1 MAAALSHLRIL
12 DLSRVLAAPWASQL
26 LADLGAQVIK
36 IERPHRGDD
45 TRAWGPP
52 YARNADGENTH
63 EAAYYL
69 AANRGKQS
77 VTVDI
82 AQAAG
87 QALIRELVCHCDV
100 VLENFKVGALKK
112 YGLDYTSLRSIK
124 PNLIYCSV
132 TGFGQTG
139 PYAERAGYDFM
150 IQGMGGL
157 MSITGAS
164 DAEGGSPQKVGVAV
178 ADLFTGMYA
187 SVAILAALAH
197 RDQTGEGQY
206 IDMALLDCQLAM
218 LANVNM
224 NYLTTGIIPE
234 RVGNAHANIVPYQT
248 IACADGWVIVA
259 VGNDSQFAKLCCIA
273 GCPELA
279 QSAAYATNAAR
290 VQHRDALL
298 AVLTPI
304 FQQRTMDEWTHA
316 LEAAGVPVGPI
327 NTLDKVFAH
336 PQIQHRGMKID
347 LPHPTAGQV
356 PLVACP
362 IKLSATPPQYQ
373 HAPPLLGEHTAV
385 VLQRLLGKTDMELA
399 QLRAQKVI

>member
-1 MAAALSHLRIL
+1 MAGALSHLRIL

-26 LADLGAQVIK
+26 LADLGAEVIK
-36 IERPHRGDD
+36 IERPQTGDD

-52 YARNADGENTH
+52 YAQTATGEETH

-82 AQAAG
+82 SQAAG
-87 QALIRELVCHCDV
+87 QALIRELVRHSDV
-100 VLENFKVGALKK
+100 IVENFKVGALKK
-112 YGLDYTSLRSIK
+112 YGLDYASLRALK

-132 TGFGQTG
+132 TGFGQDG
-139 PYAERAGYDFM
+139 PYAQRAGYDFM

-187 SVAILAALAH
+187 CVAILAALAH
-197 RDQTGEGQY
+197 RDQTGEGQH

-218 LANVNM
+218 LANINM
-224 NYLTTGIIPE
+224 NYLTSGKIPT
-234 RVGNAHANIVPYQT
+234 RMGNAHANIVPYQT
-248 IACADGWVIVA
+248 VACADGWIIVA
-259 VGNDSQFAKLCCIA
+259 VGNDSQFAKLCKVA
-273 GCPELA
+273 TCPELA
-279 QSAAYATNAAR
+279 QQAAYASNTAR
-290 VQHRDALL
+290 VEHREALMATL
-298 AVLTPI
+298 QPI
-304 FQQRTMDEWTHA
+304 FQQRSMHEWIAA
-316 LEAAGVPVGPI
+316 LEAEGVPVGPI
-327 NTLDKVFAH
+327 NSVDKVFAH

-347 LPHPTAGQV
+347 LPHPTAGHV

-362 IKLSATPPQYQ
+362 IKLSATPPQYKQ
-373 HAPPLLGEHTAV
+373 APPLLGEHTAP

-399 QLRAQKVI
+399 QLRQQKVI